1 MSISQLFLQRF
12 DEKKIYCNESAKQE
26 AEMIKERAINRKIT
40 KWDLNETQ
48 TLKIST
54 LNIRSLKK
62 HFIDLRE
69 DDFLQK
75 SDIIC
80 VNETWLVSD
89 PDENLNG
96 FHGHFINLKSQGT
109 AVYCK
114 TEANEVQKISS
125 ENASIIVAS
134 YPTFDLISVYR
145 YSSSSDLEAFT
156 KEVLEHLNLNKSVLV
171 LGDMNID
178 LSKQPLNLFTKAL
191 MKIGF
196 QQLVQSPTHILG
208 GILDHV
214 YVYCVD
220 STKFTLYKT
229 HPLYYSDH
237 DAVAILVHIGD
248 TVR

>member
-1 MSISQLFLQRF
+1 MSISQLFLQTF
-12 DEKKIYCNESAKQE
+12 DENKIYCNESAKKE
-26 AEMIKERAINRKIT
+26 AESIKERAINRKIT

-48 TLKIST
+48 TLRIST

-62 HFIDLRE
+62 HLIDLKK

-75 SDIIC
+75 SDILC

-89 PDENLNG
+89 PEENLNG
-96 FHGHFINLKSQGT
+96 FHGYFINLKSRGT

-114 TEANEVQKISS
+114 TEANEVQKLAS

-145 YSSSSDLEAFT
+145 YSGSSDLEAFT
-156 KEVLEHLNLNKSVLV
+156 KEVIEHLNLNKSVIV

-191 MKIGF
+191 RKIGV

-214 YVYCVD
+214 YVYCKG

-237 DAVAILVHIGD
+237 DAVTIFVQFGD
-248 TVR
+248 PER